1 MKHPLTSKQATAGIH
16 VLLERLVASQGLLVQ
31 IANDPENVRNGNAA
45 AKLFHENAEIIEIVK
60 GRLK

>member
-1 MKHPLTSKQATAGIH
+1 VKHPLTSKQATAGIH

-31 IANDPENVRNGNAA
+31 IVNDPENVRNGNAA
-45 AKLFHENAEIIEIVK
+45 AAMFRENAEIIEIVK

>member
-1 MKHPLTSKQATAGIH
+1 MKHPLTSKQATAGVL
-16 VLLERLVASQGLLVQ
+16 VLLERLIASQGLLVQ

-45 AKLFHENAEIIEIVK
+45 AALFRENAEIIEIVK